1 MKCDRENKKF
11 KIGILNDIVQLKKSF
26 RIKSKKQRVPA
37 DIIGYYEL
45 KIPQNELVFKIRD
58 KTNQGNDKKK
68 SEIKTGRKCDTFN
81 VDDLKVYIKAL
92 KKEPNSDANFKSDFC
107 DQLKQIL
114 IDKDTKDKQYR
125 YLYGP
130 EETIEYNLNKKI
142 K

>member
-1 MKCDRENKKF
+1 M
-11 KIGILNDIVQLKKSF
+11 I
-26 RIKSKKQRVPA
+26 
-37 DIIGYYEL
+37 
-45 KIPQNELVFKIRD
+45 
-58 KTNQGNDKKK
+58 KKK